1 MSHIPHFSF
10 PPFGRVRVGVRVVF
24 YSVGLIYFPYT
35 YPHIPESRIINI
47 GEIPIIYMASA
58 QPIGIQQ
65 FENVMQA
72 SLASLNVGTAISATT
87 AGRMP
92 RNIAAT
98 TVLSLN

>member
-1 MSHIPHFSF
+1 MPM
-10 PPFGRVRVGVRVVF
+10 
-24 YSVGLIYFPYT
+24 IY
-35 YPHIPESRIINI
+35 I
-47 GEIPIIYMASA
+47 ASA

-65 FENVMQA
+65 FENVMHA

-98 TVLSLN
+98 TALSLN